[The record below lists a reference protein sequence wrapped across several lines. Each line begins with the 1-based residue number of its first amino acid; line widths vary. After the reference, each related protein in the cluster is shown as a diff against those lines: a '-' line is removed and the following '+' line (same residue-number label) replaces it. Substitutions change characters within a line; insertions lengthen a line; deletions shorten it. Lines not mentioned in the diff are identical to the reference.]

1 MSLFQQIQVFL
12 SSIVI
17 AMAFCALYGA
27 FNRMFYRWH
36 GKIKR
41 WVFEL
46 LLFLL
51 FAYLYFRVLVLICQA
66 QLNIHYL
73 LALAIGVFLYQR
85 FYAFY
90 VNLYYEKIAILIKKH
105 VFSPLRKQMQKI
117 HVIIKKRREKRKHGK
132 RKEKKPQ
139 N

>member
-1 MSLFQQIQVFL
+1 MSLLQQIQVFL
-12 SSIVI
+12 SSIAI
-17 AMAFCALYGA
+17 AMFFCALYGA
-27 FNRMFYRWH
+27 FNRIFYRWH
-36 GKIKR
+36 GKIRR

-51 FAYLYFRVLVLICQA
+51 FAYGYFRVLVILCQA

-73 LALAIGVFLYQR
+73 LALFIGVYLYQR

-90 VNLYYEKIAILIKKH
+90 VNLWYEKIAIKINKH
-105 VFSPLRKQMQKI
+105 FFSPLRKQMQKI